1 MFINN
6 LEPILIDDKTEMIIY
21 KPYMFEC
28 QISHKTCYFN

>member
-6 LEPILIDDKTEMIIY
+6 LEPILIDNKTTMIIY

-28 QISHKTCYFN
+28 LINHKT